1 MFPICGSANRKR
13 EPHVPAAKDSGEQ
26 GRYGLDEAIEK
37 GLISPAETAVAA
49 LLDEGRDALSIINE
63 YMIPALNRVGD
74 AFEKRPSS
82 CPSSS

>member
-1 MFPICGSANRKR
+1 M
-13 EPHVPAAKDSGEQ
+13 
-26 GRYGLDEAIEK
+26 
-37 GLISPAETAVAA
+37 
-49 LLDEGRDALSIINE
+49 DEGRDALSIINE